1 MSDNDSRT
9 MNDVELIN
17 IDDILSREFQMSH
30 ITDRDMKVTVWMTIR
45 ALRPKLDASDMA
57 TARLA
62 LEVAERI
69 DADGPGCAVSLYNR
83 LHSLL
88 LDLQGRGYRAQ
99 CPLASQQGQQATE

>member
-1 MSDNDSRT
+1 
-9 MNDVELIN
+9 MNDWSKVSSDTIPPLDMTAVEKASMTVATGRS
-17 IDDILSREFQMSH
+17 ID
-30 ITDRDMKVTVWMTIR
+30 
-45 ALRPKLDASDMA
+45 ALAHTNDLDETYWA

-69 DADGPGCAVSLYNR
+69 DADGPSCAVSLYNR

-99 CPLASQQGQQATE
+99 CPLASQQGQQAKE

>member
-1 MSDNDSRT
+1 
-9 MNDVELIN
+9 MNDWSKVSSDTIPPLDMTAVEKATMTVATGRS
-17 IDDILSREFQMSH
+17 ID
-30 ITDRDMKVTVWMTIR
+30 
-45 ALRPKLDASDMA
+45 ALAHTNDLDETYWA

-88 LDLQGRGYRAQ
+88 LDLQGRSYRAQ
-99 CPLASQQGQQATE
+99 FPVVSAAATDGQEANGCTL